1 MTHIPDLKR
10 RSFLIGGTAAG
21 LACGY
26 VAVEGISLTIAAL
39 NQNNGGW
46 DECFKGLA
54 ALLGSADGG

>member
-26 VAVEGISLTIAAL
+26 VAVEGISTA
-39 NQNNGGW
+39 
-46 DECFKGLA
+46 LA
-54 ALLGSADGG
+54 AGAFGPTA